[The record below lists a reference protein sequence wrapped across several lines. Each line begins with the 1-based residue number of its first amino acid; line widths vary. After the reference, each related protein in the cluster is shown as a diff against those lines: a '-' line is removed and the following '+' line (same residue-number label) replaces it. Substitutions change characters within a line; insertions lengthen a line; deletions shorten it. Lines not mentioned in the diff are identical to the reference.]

1 LPDTNSNKININ
13 TIAQDQPEILVA
25 MLGISQNEAS
35 QALSS
40 RGEEG
45 FKNIGEFFAL
55 KELVEAKIAPEKK
68 QFFAVKSEYFKL
80 KTTASFNNS
89 YFALNTIMKV
99 DDKNNINVISRIIG
113 RE

>member
-1 LPDTNSNKININ
+1 
-13 TIAQDQPEILVA
+13 

-45 FKNIGEFFAL
+45 FKNIDEFFAL
-55 KELVEAKIAPEKK
+55 AELTKAKISPDKK